1 MNSCTDIGLF
11 GEKTVQLGAMS
22 SRDLPWNCLFLMET
36 ELYLDDCT
44 SCVRVRACVHV
55 CVLLGEYRFMKTC
68 LVHVANGSST
78 GQVQKTSF
86 YLKVVTNNQQ

>member
-1 MNSCTDIGLF
+1 MLKTKKLSSFARRMFCVHQRLQAVGCPLIVLF
-11 GEKTVQLGAMS
+11 HRRPS
-22 SRDLPWNCLFLMET
+22 
-36 ELYLDDCT
+36 DDCT
-44 SCVRVRACVHV
+44 WCVRVRACVHV
-55 CVLLGEYRFMKTC
+55 CVLLGEYIFMKTC

>member
-1 MNSCTDIGLF
+1 MVML
-11 GEKTVQLGAMS
+11 S
-22 SRDLPWNCLFLMET
+22 SVTLHGVYVC
-36 ELYLDDCT
+36 
-44 SCVRVRACVHV
+44 VRACVRV
-55 CVLLGEYRFMKTC
+55 CVLLGEYIFMKTC